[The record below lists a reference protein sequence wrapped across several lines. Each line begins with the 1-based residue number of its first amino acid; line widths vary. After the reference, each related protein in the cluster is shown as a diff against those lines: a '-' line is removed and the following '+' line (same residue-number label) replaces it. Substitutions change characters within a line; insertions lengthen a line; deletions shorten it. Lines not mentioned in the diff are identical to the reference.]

1 MSLYLILNNRRQFV
15 NGQRQIN
22 RRVFRNRAHPLDMYD
37 EKELYDK
44 EIVRRYRLSR

>member
-22 RRVFRNRAHPLDMYD
+22 RRVFRDRAHLLDIYD
-37 EKELYDK
+37 DK
-44 EIVRRYRLSR
+44 EIVRRYRIYR